1 MPKDVI
7 PNIDEDV
14 KDVVENEEDRTFI
27 VKPGIN
33 TKALDTFFR
42 FVLTNELPAGVT
54 AGTTG
59 KEMGINNN
67 ILKNL
72 AVWLHEKGFDEEKL
86 KSEIKPTYD
95 RKGWAFGDL
104 LGWFKKVVN
113 GDIKDINKG
122 ELYNWCKV
130 YAPELTVLLHLDKT
144 DLIELDFGGDDEERD
159 FALNSVKEN
168 EQYNV
173 VKQFLKDFDKYAYRQ
188 EFSGLMTFH
197 VILGQMIKEVYIH
210 KEKKTNGNGHTQLMH
225 PLDLRINLFLMRPSG
240 TGKSVGL
247 DFFNNVVSQMSLTSR
262 QPTDFTDSGL
272 IGFIEKIKQETIIT
286 FGIFKDSDFI
296 TFDEAEILFEK
307 SPHKE
312 GALRRFNVAL
322 NTLNQPSQK
331 IFKRMRYGNIEYN
344 PHFSTYF
351 VSVPF
356 FGFEEKIKSGFPQ
369 RHLIYIEDEAIQER
383 IRSLKEDI
391 SRISFATSPAKR
403 EEVKDM
409 GFQRYRY
416 WREIFENLKKFATE
430 TQFEQDDSIRNYIQQ
445 KILPLYK
452 LTSKINNTEIQGIMF
467 SFLARYLDH
476 LYRLIFHSAV
486 IRQSKI
492 IEKIDVDFAYSII
505 KKTYMSILY
514 YTEVNTKVMQDN
526 MQDKILAYVYTLLP
540 VDNPRMRAGDLI
552 KTIQK
557 QFRKSQAT
565 VYKIIGQYVEK
576 KLLLKEDHTKGGKE
590 RVVYYRRPY
599 TQ

>member
-14 KDVVENEEDRTFI
+14 KDVAETKEDRTFV
-27 VKPGIN
+27 VKPD
-33 TKALDTFFR
+33 TSMKALDTFFR
-42 FVLTNELPAGVT
+42 YVLTNPLPAGVT
-54 AGTTG
+54 APSSD
-59 KEMGINNN
+59 KQMGINNN

-72 AVWLHEKGFDEEKL
+72 AVWLQEKGFDEERL
-86 KSEIKPTYD
+86 NSEIKPIYD
-95 RKGWAFGDL
+95 RNGWVFGDL
-104 LGWFKKVVN
+104 IGWFKKVLK
-113 GDIKDINKG
+113 GDIKEVNKG

-144 DLIELDFGGDDEERD
+144 DLIELDFGGDDNERD

-168 EQYNV
+168 DRYGV

-225 PLDLRINLFLMRPSG
+225 PLDLRINLILIRPSG

-247 DFFNNVVSQMSLTSR
+247 DFFNNVVSQMSLLSR
-262 QPTDFTDSGL
+262 QPTDFTDAGL
-272 IGFIEKIKQETIIT
+272 IGFIEQVKKELIIT

-322 NTLNQPSQK
+322 NTLGQASQK
-331 IFKRMRYGNIEYN
+331 IFKRMRYGNIEYH

-369 RHLIYIEDEAIQER
+369 RHLIYIEDEAIEER
-383 IRSLKEDI
+383 VKSLKEDI
-391 SRISFATSPAKR
+391 SRISFATSPGKR
-403 EEVKDM
+403 EEVRDM
-409 GFQRYRY
+409 GFQRYQY
-416 WREIFENLKKFATE
+416 WKEVFENLKKFATE
-430 TQFEQDDSIRNYIQQ
+430 TEFEQGDDIRAYIQQ
-445 KILPLYK
+445 KIMPLYK
-452 LTSKINNTEIQGIMF
+452 ITSKISNTEIQGIMF
-467 SFLARYLDH
+467 SFLSRYLDH

-486 IRQSKI
+486 IRRSKV
-492 IEKIDVDFAYSII
+492 IEKIDVDYAYSII

-514 YTEVNTKVMQDN
+514 YTEVNTRAIQDN
-526 MQDKILAYVYTLLP
+526 IQDKILSHLYTLLP
-540 VDNPRMRAGDLI
+540 VENPRMRAGDLV
-552 KTIQK
+552 KAIQK

-565 VYKIIGQYVEK
+565 VYKIIGEYVEK

-590 RVVYYRRPY
+590 RIVYYRRPY
-599 TQ
+599 SQ